1 MSGDMPWNVSLAHVL
16 VLGGEPVSTLGSSPR
31 ACFAGTCAVGRWRPA
46 GGPVIS
52 GGCSGGCGE
61 RDMDR
66 IRIVGGRQLN
76 GTIPISG
83 AKNATLPLMIASLLT
98 EQTLILDNVPR
109 LADVALLQ
117 RILGNHG
124 VDIMLSGKRPGDTEY
139 KGQTLH
145 ISAANIVDTTAPYEL
160 VSRMR
165 ASFWIVAPLVA
176 RMGEAKVSMPGGC
189 AIGTRPVDLLL
200 MVLARL
206 GAAIDIDGGYVIARA
221 RRGLKGGEIVFPKVT
236 VGGTHTALMAA
247 ALADGTT
254 VIENAAREPEIA
266 DVAAC
271 LNKMGAKISGAGS
284 SRIVIEGV
292 ARLGGARHS
301 VLPDRIE
308 TGTYAM
314 AVAMTG
320 GDVMLEGA
328 QAELLQAALDVL
340 ARAGVEVTATNA
352 GIRIA
357 RNGAGIAPIEVATDP
372 FPGFPTD
379 LQAQLMALMTRA
391 KGTSRITETIFENR
405 FMHVQELVRLG
416 ARIHLDGQTARIEGV
431 ERLRGAPVMATDLR
445 ASVSLVIAA
454 LAAEGE
460 TMVNR
465 VYHLDRGFERLEDK
479 LVACGADIARI
490 SG

>member
-1 MSGDMPWNVSLAHVL
+1 V
-16 VLGGEPVSTLGSSPR
+16 
-31 ACFAGTCAVGRWRPA
+31 
-46 GGPVIS
+46 
-52 GGCSGGCGE
+52 
-61 RDMDR
+61 
-66 IRIVGGRQLN
+66 
-76 GTIPISG
+76 
-83 AKNATLPLMIASLLT
+83 
-98 EQTLILDNVPR
+98 
-109 LADVALLQ
+109 
-117 RILGNHG
+117 
-124 VDIMLSGKRPGDTEY
+124 
-139 KGQTLH
+139 
-145 ISAANIVDTTAPYEL
+145 
-160 VSRMR
+160 
-165 ASFWIVAPLVA
+165 
-176 RMGEAKVSMPGGC
+176 
-189 AIGTRPVDLLL
+189 VDL
-200 MVLARL
+200 AR
-206 GAAIDIDGGYVIARA
+206 
-221 RRGLKGGEIVFPKVT
+221 
-236 VGGTHTALMAA
+236 
-247 ALADGTT
+247 
-254 VIENAAREPEIA
+254 
-266 DVAAC
+266 C
-271 LNKMGAKISGAGS
+271 LQSMGAKIEGAGS
-284 SRIVIEGV
+284 DAIRIEGV
-292 ARLGGARHS
+292 ASLGGAAHR
-301 VLPDRIE
+301 VMPDRIE

-357 RNGAGIAPIEVATDP
+357 RNGAGIAPVEVATDP

>member
-1 MSGDMPWNVSLAHVL
+1 
-16 VLGGEPVSTLGSSPR
+16 
-31 ACFAGTCAVGRWRPA
+31 
-46 GGPVIS
+46 
-52 GGCSGGCGE
+52 
-61 RDMDR
+61 MDR
-66 IRIVGGRQLN
+66 IRINGGQRLN

-98 EQTLILDNVPR
+98 DQTLVLDNVPR
-109 LADVALLQ
+109 LADVGLLQ

-124 VDIMLSGKRPGDTEY
+124 VDVMVSGKRLGETQYD
-139 KGQTLH
+139 GQTLH
-145 ISAANIVDTTAPYEL
+145 ISAANVIDTTAPYEL

-165 ASFWIVAPLVA
+165 ASFWVIAPLVA
-176 RMGEAKVSMPGGC
+176 RLGEARVSMPGGC
-189 AIGTRPVDLLL
+189 AIGTRPVDLLIMAL
-200 MVLARL
+200 DRL
-206 GAAIDIDGGYVIARA
+206 GASIDIDKGYVIARA
-221 RRGLKGGEIVFPKVT
+221 KNGLRGGEIKFPKVT

-247 ALADGTT
+247 SLARGTT
-254 VIENAAREPEIA
+254 VIENAAREPEIG
-266 DVAAC
+266 DVADC
-271 LNKMGAKISGAGS
+271 LNKMGARISGAGT
-284 SRIVIEGV
+284 SRIVVEGV
-292 ARLGGARHS
+292 PKLKGARHR

-320 GDVMLEGA
+320 GDVLLENA
-328 QAELLQAALDVL
+328 RPELLQAGLDVL
-340 ARAGVEVTATNA
+340 TQAGVEIASTNA
-352 GIRIA
+352 GIRVT
-357 RNGAGIAPIEVATDP
+357 RNGKGIAAVEVTTAP

-405 FMHVQELVRLG
+405 FMHVQELARLG
-416 ARIHLDGQTARIEGV
+416 ARIQLSGETATIEGV
-431 ERLRGAPVMATDLR
+431 ERLKGAPVMATDLR

-479 LVACGADIARI
+479 LSACGAAIERI

>member
-1 MSGDMPWNVSLAHVL
+1 
-16 VLGGEPVSTLGSSPR
+16 
-31 ACFAGTCAVGRWRPA
+31 
-46 GGPVIS
+46 
-52 GGCSGGCGE
+52 
-61 RDMDR
+61 MDR
-66 IRIVGGRQLN
+66 IRICGGQRLN
-76 GTIPISG
+76 GVIPISG

-98 EQTLILDNVPR
+98 DKTLILDNVPR

-124 VDIMLSGKRPGDTEY
+124 VDIMVSGKRTGETQYD
-139 KGQTLH
+139 GQTLH

-165 ASFWIVAPLVA
+165 ASFWVVAPLVA
-176 RMGEAKVSMPGGC
+176 RMGKAKVSMPGGC
-189 AIGTRPVDLLL
+189 AIGTRPVDLLIMAL
-200 MVLARL
+200 ERL
-206 GAAIDIDGGYVIARA
+206 GADIEIDRGYVIARA
-221 RRGLKGGEIVFPKVT
+221 GNGLKGGEIKFPKVT

-247 ALADGTT
+247 SLARGTT
-254 VIENAAREPEIA
+254 VIENAAREPEVS
-266 DVAAC
+266 DVADC
-271 LNKMGAKISGAGS
+271 LNKMGAKISGAGT
-284 SRIVIEGV
+284 SRIVVEGV
-292 ARLGGARHS
+292 TKLGSAQHR

-314 AVAMTG
+314 AVAMAG
-320 GDVMLEGA
+320 GDVLLENA
-328 QAELLQAALDVL
+328 RPELLQAALDVL
-340 ARAGVEVTATNA
+340 VQAGVEISATNT
-352 GIRIA
+352 GLRVQ
-357 RNGAGIAPIEVATDP
+357 RNGAGLAPVKVTTSP

-391 KGTSRITETIFENR
+391 EGTSRITETIFENR

-416 ARIHLDGQTARIEGV
+416 AHIQLDGESATIEGV
-431 ERLRGAPVMATDLR
+431 STLKGAPVMATDLR

-460 TMVNR
+460 TLVNR

-479 LVACGADIARI
+479 LAACGAAIERI